1 MIDDPK
7 DDPWDFP
14 EMFIRKPEKKDE
26 ATPMKTP
33 EKVTASDESV
43 ATEAPSRSTAKRRA
57 ATKAK
62 SNGKA
67 PVKAKPK
74 TPAKAKAPKKARAER
89 KVDPAKLDDL
99 GFRKG
104 SLKSQ
109 AAAMY
114 ANAKTKGA
122 TLGEVKKA
130 LKSTQFNLITELQ
143 DRKDPK
149 ITVTRSQ
156 ENGEGARQV
165 TRYRINKK

>member
-1 MIDDPK
+1 MLDDPK

-14 EMFIRKPEKKDE
+14 DMFIRKPEKKDE

-33 EKVTASDESV
+33 EKVS
-43 ATEAPSRSTAKRRA
+43 APEPTSGTDAEYPKPRGRK
-57 ATKAK
+57 KAGPK

-67 PVKAKPK
+67 KPKAKAPI
-74 TPAKAKAPKKARAER
+74 KAKAPKKARAER
-89 KVDPAKLDDL
+89 KVDPAKLDEC

-130 LKSTQFNLITELQ
+130 LKSNQFNLITELE

-149 ITVTRSQ
+149 ITVTRTQ

-165 TRYRINKK
+165 TRYRINIKK